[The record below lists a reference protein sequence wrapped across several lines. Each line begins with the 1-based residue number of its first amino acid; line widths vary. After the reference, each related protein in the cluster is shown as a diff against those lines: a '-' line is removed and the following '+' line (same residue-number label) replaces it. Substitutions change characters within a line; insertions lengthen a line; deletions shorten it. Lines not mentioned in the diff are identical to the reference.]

1 MMIRVFLV
9 FLFGCMAPLASA
21 QVVVFASA
29 SLKEPIDTIAA
40 KFPDVVVS
48 YASSGTLAR
57 QVSQG
62 APADIVL
69 LANVDWMNFLREG
82 DFVQPSTVVDIASNR
97 LVMIGATDA
106 NEIQL
111 NMADISN
118 ALGDGR
124 IATGLTEA
132 VPAGIYAKEALVS
145 LGLWDAFADQLA
157 EADNVRAALV
167 LVARGQAPL
176 GVVYAT
182 DARVSGA
189 VQVIATFPE
198 NSHAPIR
205 YTGALTA
212 RARALKPVNWYLVLW
227 TRGWSGT

>member
-189 VQVIATFPE
+189 VQVIAT
-198 NSHAPIR
+198 NAILAPIFAMR
-205 YTGALTA
+205 LSHGQRFWTPITA
-212 RARALKPVNWYLVLW
+212 PFSCAYW
-227 TRGWSGT
+227 GWLP